1 MHTLPSHIIIG
12 PTNQIHSE
20 THHSCES
27 EEYAFMVLSEY
38 SIIFP
43 KLLAVDRSITNL
55 ARN

>member
-12 PTNQIHSE
+12 PTNQIHSG

-27 EEYAFMVLSEY
+27 EEYTFMVLSEY